1 MNNYKYWNDKL
12 ASQELTEF
20 TTNPEAM
27 LWLKIHSIAK
37 TDVMKGFLSSK
48 ADFIKS
54 KRVELISKKVEDKAV
69 EIFTKI
75 DEGSIDDW
83 NTALDDYFRKE
94 NDKQY
99 KTLDVKTLESDLCCI
114 QHFKWGGDQNNSLDK
129 YFVSHYVKSIKSY
142 HEIDEKLNNE
152 ALSVVRNYVLSSWY
166 NHWSSIVI
174 EHIFKQHKK
183 VLPTV
188 GQVKSIDFIIQG
200 IPFDLKVTYLP
211 NGDWYQRGV
220 KSHLEGEGL
229 DKTEIAC
236 LKRFAKKAKIKY
248 NTKLTIN
255 EQHFQ
260 IRKMLE
266 TNAPDLFNEAMMNL
280 DKIRTAK
287 IKYARENA
295 SLLAKLLYENQG
307 PIRFGSENRIYLVLI
322 DKDDME
328 NSWEMKRDFP
338 RLKSAINSYLDSFD
352 ARNLNKMKLTFDYS
366 GKQYV
371 THADTIF
378 VVKE

>member
-1 MNNYKYWNDKL
+1 
-12 ASQELTEF
+12 
-20 TTNPEAM
+20 M

-37 TDVMKGFLSSK
+37 KEVMKGFLESK
-48 ADFIKS
+48 ADFIKN
-54 KRVELISKKVEDKAV
+54 KGVVLTSKKIEEKAE
-69 EIFTKI
+69 EIYTKI
-75 DEGSIDDW
+75 DDKSIGDW
-83 NTALDDYFRKE
+83 NTTLDDYFREE
-94 NDKQY
+94 NKKQY
-99 KTLDVKTLESDLCCI
+99 ESLDVKSLERDLCCI
-114 QHFKWGGDQNNSLDK
+114 QHFKWGGDQNNSLGK
-129 YFVSHYVKSIKSY
+129 YFVSHYVKSIRSY
-142 HEIDEKLNNE
+142 HEVEKKLNNE
-152 ALSVVRNYVLSSWY
+152 ALIVVRNYVLSSWY
-166 NHWSSIVI
+166 NHWSSIII

-211 NGDWYQRGV
+211 KGNWYQKGV
-220 KSHLEGEGL
+220 MAHLESKGL

-248 NTKLTIN
+248 NTKLPVN

-260 IRKMLE
+260 IRKLLE
-266 TNAPDLFNEAMMNL
+266 TNAPDIFIEAMKDL
-280 DKIRTAK
+280 EKIRVSKIQYAK
-287 IKYARENA
+287 DN
-295 SLLAKLLYENQG
+295 AKLLARLFYENQG
-307 PIRFGSENRIYLVLI
+307 DPRFGSENRIYLVLI

-328 NSWEMKRDFP
+328 NSWEMKRDFQ

-352 ARNLNKMKLTFDYS
+352 IRNLNQLKLNFNYL
-366 GKQYV
+366 GKQYT